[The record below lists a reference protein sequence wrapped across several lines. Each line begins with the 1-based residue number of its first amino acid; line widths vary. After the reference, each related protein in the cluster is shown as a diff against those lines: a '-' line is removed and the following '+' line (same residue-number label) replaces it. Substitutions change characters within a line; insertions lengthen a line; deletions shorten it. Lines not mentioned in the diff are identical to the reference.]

1 MLPTAQ
7 QERMGQ
13 RFVHRRRESGADLN
27 KMILLS
33 HFVKNANQPAE
44 NVLPNNELGCC
55 LKFRQMSQKP
65 SPPTIPACRAAVLNR
80 VIHRFRGY
88 PE

>member
-1 MLPTAQ
+1 M
-7 QERMGQ
+7 RQ
-13 RFVHRRRESGADLN
+13 RFVHRRRESGVDLN
-27 KMILLS
+27 KMILPS
-33 HFVKNANQPAE
+33 HFVKNINQSAE
-44 NVLPNNELGCC
+44 NIMQNNQLLYC

-65 SPPTIPACRAAVLNR
+65 SPPTILACRAAVLNR